1 MHKIKFFTGRG
12 SRYIAEQIAQSY
24 GIELGDSSVL
34 EFSDGEFEPS
44 YNESIRGCTVF
55 IIQSTFPPLDN
66 LFELLLMADAAK
78 RASAHRVIAV
88 IPYFGWARQ
97 DRKDKPRVSIGA
109 KLVAN
114 MLEASG
120 VNRIMTMDLHADQ
133 IQGFFDIPVD
143 HLYASGIFVP
153 YLRQLNLDDLTIA
166 APDMGGAKRANAYS
180 KYLNVPMVVCHK
192 QREKAN
198 VIGAMTVIGDVEGKN
213 VVILDDMIDTA
224 GTLCA
229 AADIMMSRGAKS
241 VRAVITHPVL
251 SGPAY
256 ERIRD
261 SKITEL
267 IITDTIPL
275 KKDKDISKFTVLT
288 CADLFADV
296 IRRVYEYNEISSK
309 FIF

>member
-12 SRYIAEQIAQSY
+12 SRYIAEKIAKSY

-55 IIQSTFPPLDN
+55 VIQSTFPPLDN

-88 IPYFGWARQ
+88 MPYFGWARQ

-114 MLEASG
+114 MLQASG
-120 VNRIMTMDLHADQ
+120 VNRVMTMDLHADQ

-153 YLRQLNLDDLTIA
+153 YLRALNLEDLVIA

-180 KYLNVPMVVCHK
+180 KYLDVPMVVCHK

-198 VIGAMTVIGDVEGKN
+198 VIGSMTVIGDVEGKN

-224 GTLCA
+224 GTLCT
-229 AADIMMSRGAKS
+229 AADIMMARGAKS
-241 VRAVITHPVL
+241 VRAVITHPVM

-261 SKITEL
+261 SKIVEL

-275 KKDKDISKFTVLT
+275 KEGKDREKLTVLS
-288 CADLFADV
+288 CSELFADV
-296 IRRVYEYNEISSK
+296 IKRVYEYNEISSK